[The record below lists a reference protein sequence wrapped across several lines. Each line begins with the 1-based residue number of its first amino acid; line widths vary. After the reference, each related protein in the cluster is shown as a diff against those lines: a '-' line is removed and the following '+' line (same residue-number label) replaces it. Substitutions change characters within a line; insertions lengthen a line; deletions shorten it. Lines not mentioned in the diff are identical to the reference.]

1 MSSLESAVEPI
12 PILMEKRVLPWG
24 MTKASSFVSC
34 FLVKF
39 YLPGVPCSPAF
50 SVQKITYE
58 EKFLGAVSI
67 LLQSI
72 LCLAGD
78 VRASKASVCS
88 CCRHPFEAEPI
99 KEGLEEAQ
107 KSNWMSTPARVQ
119 VPYNPEQPQYVEG
132 NEDFNVW
139 YGKYLSDRRNPRDRD
154 RVQAGHR
161 CDPEKD
167 SGWTQADHPGSGSP
181 GFCLFYARGCC
192 GFGHKC
198 RYFHHVPT
206 LLDMA
211 SSDEAHDIFGR
222 ERYSTHRDDMG
233 GVGSFNTDCT
243 TLFVG
248 DLMFDRG
255 APDAVESVQREL
267 ESSFRQWG
275 DIEDVRIVPSKAIA
289 FVRYT
294 WRCNAEFAKEA
305 MAGQK
310 LGLSKCIVVNWAR
323 DDPRPDA
330 KKRRK
335 TETAEQVEMALANR
349 AAALG
354 WTKPEIE
361 AITTRGKPEFIG
373 PVGPYPDTSAQFK
386 QRAGHASAMDGVAG
400 TVDTVQCQA
409 DLAQQEAESN
419 MRRLESALQRIHP
432 IQP

>member
-1 MSSLESAVEPI
+1 MD
-12 PILMEKRVLPWG
+12 
-24 MTKASSFVSC
+24 TD
-34 FLVKF
+34 
-39 YLPGVPCSPAF
+39 
-50 SVQKITYE
+50 
-58 EKFLGAVSI
+58 
-67 LLQSI
+67 LLQCPLWVSFEDDSGNSYFFNVQSGECRP
-72 LCLAGD
+72 LDPDPDGEQSVALEKSKEEGLLEGE
-78 VRASKASVCS
+78 KASVCS
-88 CCRHPFEAEPI
+88 CCKHPFEAES
-99 KEGLEEAQ
+99 KEEELEQ
-107 KSNWMSTPARVQ
+107 HKNNWMSTPARVQ

-206 LLDMA
+206 VLDMA

-233 GVGSFNTDCT
+233 GVGSFNTECT

-255 APDAVESVQREL
+255 APDAVESVQKEL

-275 DIEDVRIVPSKAIA
+275 EIEDVRIVPSKAIA

-305 MAGQK
+305 MSGQR

-335 TETAEQVEMALANR
+335 TEHAEQVEAALKNR

-354 WTKPEIE
+354 WTKPEID
-361 AITTRGKPEFIG
+361 AISTRGKPDFIG
-373 PVGPYPDTSAQFK
+373 PVGPYPDTSPQFN
-386 QRAGHASAMDGVAG
+386 QSQGAVMDASDAPHGPGADP
-400 TVDTVQCQA
+400 VQSQT
-409 DLAQQEAESN
+409 DMAQQEAETN
-419 MRRLESALQRIHP
+419 MRRLESALLRLHP
-432 IQP
+432 IP